1 MCLKVHANGVK
12 EGAGTHVS
20 MSVSLMRGEHDDK
33 LTWPFRG
40 DITIQ
45 LVNQNSDEDHV
56 ENIVD
61 FANENVAANDEAS
74 GRVTSGERAK
84 YGKGYPSVIS
94 HTNLEST
101 TGTRQYLK
109 NNCIIFR
116 VTKIVI
122 HSV

>member
-1 MCLKVHANGVK
+1 MCLRVHANGGG

-20 MSVSLMRGEHDDK
+20 VYVYLMRGEHDDK

-45 LVNQNSDEDHV
+45 LVNQNEDQDHV
-56 ENIVD
+56 ENIVHFTD
-61 FANENVAANDEAS
+61 ENGAAADRIS

-84 YGKGYPSVIS
+84 CGWGFATLIS
-94 HTNLEST
+94 HPTLEST
-101 TGTRQYLK
+101 AGTKQYLK
-109 NNCIIFR
+109 NDCLKFS
-116 VTKIVI
+116 VTQVLV